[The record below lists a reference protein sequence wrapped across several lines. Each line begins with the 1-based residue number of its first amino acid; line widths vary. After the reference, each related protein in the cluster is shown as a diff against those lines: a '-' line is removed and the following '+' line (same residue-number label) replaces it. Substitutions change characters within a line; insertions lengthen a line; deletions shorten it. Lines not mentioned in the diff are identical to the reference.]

1 MTTGTLCRRV
11 DFVIFE
17 DTLNL
22 GSLCVF
28 ELTVSVIV
36 FPLRLKM
43 IRNEE
48 EEEDR
53 AESPVFSCVSVKSDM
68 SKGIDLD
75 FRNKPGPSH
84 AE

>member
-1 MTTGTLCRRV
+1 M
-11 DFVIFE
+11 
-17 DTLNL
+17 
-22 GSLCVF
+22 CVF

-43 IRNEE
+43 SGYEE

-53 AESPVFSCVSVKSDM
+53 AESPVFSCVSLKSNR
-68 SKGIDLD
+68 SKRLSVE
-75 FRNKPGPSH
+75 FKNEPGPSH